1 MTRTNAR
8 GSAKSQQRYEKS
20 DSIEKPVSPVKIPRR
35 VVAGLP
41 LLYQALC
48 EVMVRDGL
56 VLLLSE
62 DTLSNEK
69 EQ

>member
-8 GSAKSQQRYEKS
+8 GSAKGQQRYGKS
-20 DSIEKPVSPVKIPRR
+20 DGIEKPVSPVKIPRR

-41 LLYQALC
+41 LLYRALC

-56 VLLLSE
+56 VQLVSE
-62 DTLSNEK
+62 DTLSDEK